1 MSQSTL
7 ETPLNKP
14 AKDYGGEQILA
25 APRHL
30 VAEFLPEGKDG
41 LRFFDTSV
49 LQPLWETAQFVDRTA
64 AETDPG
70 FKQFI
75 PYCMIVRED
84 EAFFTNVLVYTRGK
98 VGAEARLHGKNSFG
112 VGGHINPED
121 LQGCTLIETPGEGGF
136 EIALRRELQE
146 EIGLEAKHI
155 DKISFIGLINED
167 SAEVGQVHLGLL
179 YAIEIK
185 DETLTDL
192 RFEDSLLNAHWVV
205 SDDLEKPEQMEK
217 LEGWSRIVTE
227 ALAKG
232 HRG

>member
-1 MSQSTL
+1 MSETTT
-7 ETPLNKP
+7 ETPVTKP

-30 VAEFLPEGKDG
+30 VAEFLPENQDG
-41 LRFFDTSV
+41 LRTFDKTV
-49 LQPLWETAQFVDRTA
+49 LQPLWETAQFVDRTL
-64 AETDPG
+64 AETDPN

-75 PYCMIVRED
+75 PYCMIIHED

-98 VGAEARLHGKNSFG
+98 IGAEARLHGKNSFG

-121 LQGCTLIETPGEGGF
+121 LKGCTLLETPGEWGF
-136 EIALRRELQE
+136 EVALRRELEE
-146 EIGLEAKHI
+146 EIGLKDEHI
-155 DKISFIGLINED
+155 DTVRFIGLINED

-185 DETLTDL
+185 DKTVTEL
-192 RFEDSLLNAHWVV
+192 RFEDSLLNAHWV
-205 SDDLEKPEQMEK
+205 SSENLEKPEVFST

-227 ALAKG
+227 ALAAKE
-232 HRG
+232 R